1 MKNNADENIG
11 NNVDENIGNNEKL
24 MHYKWF
30 VSVMEGNQHNDNSK
44 NNVDENIRNNVDEN
58 NENNGNVDAL

>member
-1 MKNNADENIG
+1 MKTSETMLMKTM
-11 NNVDENIGNNEKL
+11 EKL

-44 NNVDENIRNNVDEN
+44 NNVDENIRNNIDEN
-58 NENNGNVDAL
+58 NENNGDVDAL